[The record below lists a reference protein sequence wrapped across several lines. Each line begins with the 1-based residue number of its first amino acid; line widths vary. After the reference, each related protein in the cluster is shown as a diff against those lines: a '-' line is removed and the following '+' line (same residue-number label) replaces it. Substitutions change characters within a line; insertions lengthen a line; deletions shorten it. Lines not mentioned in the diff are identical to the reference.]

1 MSEQQI
7 KSKCLILNSDFTPI
21 KVISWQ
27 QAMIIDFKYKNNKS
41 YPVDIIQYHGHCSVA
56 VANGKTLA
64 IPAIIKLNRY
74 LNLYKNKVN
83 FSRKNLF
90 IRDNFLCQYCGN
102 SFPNSQLTYDHVIPK
117 CRYKPN
123 LKNCTNWNNVVTSCR
138 NCNAKKANKTPQ
150 EAGMALLKNPYV
162 PKYDTKYLSWHVEMH
177 TISKDDPCYELW
189 KPYL

>member
-90 IRDNFLCQYCGN
+90 IRDNFTCQYCGYKFHAN
-102 SFPNSQLTYDHVIPK
+102 QLTYDHVIPK
-117 CRYKPN
+117 SKWTHIGPPTSW
-123 LKNCTNWNNVVTSCR
+123 TNILTACQG
-138 NCNAKKANKTPQ
+138 CNRKKGNRTPQ
-150 EAGMALLKNPYV
+150 QANMKMLSIPETPTKQ
-162 PKYDTKYLSWHVEMH
+162 PKYLPVMTQLHSIDMPSVWLDYVAHI
-177 TISKDDPCYELW
+177 IS
-189 KPYL
+189 